1 MISEKINRNN
11 KREEKNMG
19 KRKIIQ
25 ITVLTTLV
33 LTLSFASA
41 STMADAKTK
50 NGFTYK
56 ITKNQV
62 KIVSCS
68 KNQKRIVIPNKIAGK
83 KVTALGANVWK
94 KSSKV
99 QTVVLPKY
107 LKTIEK
113 KQADYAWVNI
123 VKKKNILSTS
133 FTVCG
138 KLKNI
143 KVAK

>member
-1 MISEKINRNN
+1 MISEKINRDNAG
-11 KREEKNMG
+11 EEENMK

-25 ITVLTTLV
+25 ITVLTVLL

-41 STMADAKTK
+41 GTMAGAKTK

-56 ITKNQV
+56 VTKNQV

-68 KNQKRIVIPNKIAGK
+68 KNQKQIVIPNKIAGE
-83 KVTALGANVWK
+83 KVTSLGANVWK

-99 QTVVLPKY
+99 QTIVLPKY

-113 KQADYAWVNI
+113 KTGRLCLGKYYQEKECIFYAI
-123 VKKKNILSTS
+123 YRMQ
-133 FTVCG
+133 
-138 KLKNI
+138 
-143 KVAK
+143 

>member
-1 MISEKINRNN
+1 MK
-11 KREEKNMG
+11 

-25 ITVLTTLV
+25 ITVLTVL

-41 STMADAKTK
+41 GTMAGAKTK

-83 KVTALGANVWK
+83 KVTSLGANVWK

-99 QTVVLPKY
+99 QTVVLNCFPSSRQLKKY
-107 LKTIEK
+107 KFFLPVE
-113 KQADYAWVNI
+113 
-123 VKKKNILSTS
+123 
-133 FTVCG
+133 
-138 KLKNI
+138 
-143 KVAK
+143 